1 MKLRY
6 PLFILLGVV
15 LVMAIASCHKQPVRR
30 VGISQCSLDDW
41 REKFND
47 EIARELIF
55 YPGTEVE
62 ILSADDD
69 PVKQERDIRHFI
81 EEGYDIIVMSPVEA
95 KALTPIV
102 REAIEKGIPVLTFDR
117 MVEGNS
123 YTAHIGADNF
133 LIGNNAG
140 EFVAERL
147 GGKGRVLEIGGLIG
161 SSPARDRHKG
171 LQEVINKHPQM
182 QLLAT
187 AYGSDWTPATGE
199 RLADSLLTLYPDI
212 DALVVQNDRMAIAAR
227 QVANRRGLNNLII
240 TGVDGVDST
249 GVKAVADGVLDATV
263 FYPTGGHEIMRTA
276 DEILNGEEVQRNLI
290 LSTGRWV
297 DSSNV
302 DMMQL
307 QGASLAEDTRKI
319 ARLKDKVDQFSTLHS
334 TQRALIYAIVC
345 ILLLCAVSIFALLRG
360 YWERQRAQE
369 ALARQN
375 EQLESQN
382 EQLEQQKKELTEQK
396 AELTE
401 QRDRMAEL
409 NERLNTAVTAK
420 LAFFT
425 NVSHDLRTPLT
436 LIAEPL
442 RQLREASQLTDA
454 QRTLVGLASK
464 NVKILMRLINQI
476 LDFRKYENG
485 KLTLKLNEVNAG
497 ECFADW
503 TGSFRTLASKR
514 HIKLHLEDT
523 WPEGTTMALDVEKVE
538 RIYFNIMSNA
548 FKFTPDNGSI
558 TVTVSCDNN
567 MLIVKVADTGRG
579 MNAEDMKRVFER
591 FYQAETVRPQG
602 SGIGLAVSKA
612 FATMHGGD
620 ITVDSHEGE
629 GSVFTLTIPVTHIDT
644 NNTIVVEA
652 EKVHINSDEVNLELG
667 EPEEVA
673 EIELGDKP
681 CVLVIDDNA
690 DIRTMLKQLL
700 SEEYTVLE
708 APDGRYGI
716 KMATRYLPDLVVC
729 DVMMPGMDGMECC
742 RRLKEETATSHIPIL
757 LLTACALD
765 EQRSE
770 GYRHGADGYL
780 SKPFS
785 GDVLQARVESL
796 IANRRRLSEALVER
810 NPTSAKSDSAP
821 KVDPTKAKSG
831 DLDSDFYRAFTKIVE
846 EELANSELTTE
857 EVAERMGF
865 SRTQLYRKLKAL
877 TNYSPNEL
885 IRNMRLRKARH
896 LLATTEDTV
905 SQIAYAVGFNSPSYF
920 SKCFKEC
927 YGELPADI
935 QRRTSKV

>member
-6 PLFILLGVV
+6 LFFILLGVV
-15 LVMAIASCHKQPVRR
+15 LTLAIASCHREPTRR

-62 ILSADDD
+62 ILSADED
-69 PVKQERDIRHFI
+69 PVKQERDIHHFI

-95 KALTPIV
+95 HALTPVV

-117 MVEGNS
+117 MVEDDS
-123 YTAHIGADNF
+123 YTAHIGADNL
-133 LIGNNAG
+133 LIGHNAG
-140 EFVAERL
+140 EFIAEKL
-147 GGKGRVLEIGGLIG
+147 GGQGRVLEIGGLAG
-161 SSPARDRHKG
+161 STPARDRHLGLKEVIDRHPG
-171 LQEVINKHPQM
+171 LQLV
-182 QLLAT
+182 AT
-187 AYGSDWTPATGE
+187 AYGSDWTPASGE
-199 RLADSLLTLYPDI
+199 RLADSLLALYPDV

-227 QVANRRGLNNLII
+227 QVAKRRGLDNLVI

-249 GVKAVADGVLDATV
+249 GIKAVADGVLDATV
-263 FYPTGGHEIMRTA
+263 FYPTGGHEIMRTV
-276 DEILNGEEVQRNLI
+276 DGILNGKQVERNQI

-297 DSSNV
+297 DASNV
-302 DMMQL
+302 DIMQL

-360 YWERQRAQE
+360 YWERQRSQE

-375 EQLESQN
+375 EQLEHQN
-382 EQLEQQKKELTEQK
+382 EQLEQQKK
-396 AELTE
+396 ELTE

-409 NERLNTAVTAK
+409 NERLNTATTAK

-442 RQLREASQLTDA
+442 RQLREAPQLTGPQQA
-454 QRTLVGLASK
+454 LVGLASK
-464 NVKILMRLINQI
+464 NVRILMRLINQI

-485 KLTLKLNEVNAG
+485 KLTLKLSEVNVG
-497 ECFADW
+497 ECFSDW

-514 HIKLHLEDT
+514 HIKLHLNDA
-523 WPEGTTMALDVEKVE
+523 WPAGKTMALDVEKVE

-558 TVTVSCDNN
+558 TVSVSCNDA

-591 FYQAETVRPQG
+591 FYQAETIRPQG

-620 ITVDSHEGE
+620 ITVDSREGE
-629 GSVFTLTIPVTHIDT
+629 GSVFTLTVPVTHVDAGETPADT
-644 NNTIVVEA
+644 EN
-652 EKVHINSDEVNLELG
+652 VHISSDEVNLELG
-667 EPEEVA
+667 DFEEVP

-690 DIRTMLKQLL
+690 DIRAMLKQLL
-700 SEEYTVLE
+700 SEEYTVLD

-742 RRLKEETATSHIPIL
+742 RRLKEETATSHIPVL

-770 GYRHGADGYL
+770 GYRQGADGYL

-785 GDVLQARVESL
+785 GNVLQARVESL
-796 IANRRRLSEALVER
+796 IANRRRLSEALVEH
-810 NPTSAKSDSAP
+810 NSVTAKTDSSP
-821 KVDPTKAKSG
+821 KADPTRAKSG

-935 QRRTSKV
+935 QKRTSKV

>member
-6 PLFILLGVV
+6 FIFILLGVV
-15 LVMAIASCHKQPVRR
+15 LFMAIPACNREPVRR

-62 ILSADDD
+62 ILSADED

-95 KALTPIV
+95 HSLSPIV
-102 REAIEKGIPVLTFDR
+102 QEAVENGIPVLTFDR
-117 MVEGNS
+117 MVEGES
-123 YTAHIGADNF
+123 YTAHIGADNL

-140 EFVAERL
+140 EFVAEKL
-147 GGKGRVLEIGGLIG
+147 GGSGKVLEIGGLAG
-161 SSPARDRHKG
+161 STPARDRHRG
-171 LQEVINKHPQM
+171 LHEVINRHSGM

-187 AYGSDWTPATGE
+187 AYGSDWTPATGA
-199 RLADSLLTLYPDI
+199 RLADSLLALYPDV

-227 QVANRRGLNNLII
+227 QVANRRGLDRLVI

-249 GVKAVADGVLDATV
+249 GIKAVAEGVLDATV
-263 FYPTGGHEIMRTA
+263 FYPTGGYEIMRTV
-276 DEILNGEEVQRNLI
+276 DDILNGKQVERKLI

-345 ILLLCAVSIFALLRG
+345 ILLLCAISIFALLRG
-360 YWERQRAQE
+360 YWERQRSQE

-382 EQLEQQKKELTEQK
+382 CQLEQQKKELTDQK
-396 AELTE
+396 TELTE

-409 NERLNTAVTAK
+409 NERLNTATTAK

-442 RQLREASQLTDA
+442 RQLREAPQLTDS
-454 QRTLVGLASK
+454 QRTLLGLASK

-485 KLTLKLNEVNAG
+485 KLTLNLSEVNAG

-514 HIKLHLEDT
+514 HIKLRLNDS
-523 WPEGTTMALDVEKVE
+523 WPAGHTMALDVEKVE

-558 TVTVSCDNN
+558 TVNVNGDDNILTVR
-567 MLIVKVADTGRG
+567 VADTGRG
-579 MNAEDMKRVFER
+579 MNAEDMRRVFER
-591 FYQAETVRPQG
+591 FYQSETVRPEG

-620 ITVDSHEGE
+620 ITVDSIEGK
-629 GSVFTLTIPVTHIDT
+629 GAVFTVTIPITHISSD
-644 NNTIVVEA
+644 EA
-652 EKVHINSDEVNLELG
+652 QSERVNVHISSDEINLELG
-667 EPEEVA
+667 EPDEVP

-690 DIRTMLKQLL
+690 DIRAMLKQLL
-700 SEEYTVLE
+700 SSNYTVLE
-708 APDGRYGI
+708 APDGRYGV
-716 KMATRYLPDLVVC
+716 KMAARYMPDLVVC

-742 RRLKEETATSHIPIL
+742 LRLKEETATSHIPVL

-796 IANRRRLSEALVER
+796 IANRRRLSAALLER
-810 NPTSAKSDSAP
+810 NPASVKSESVTKA
-821 KVDPTKAKSG
+821 DPTKAKSG
-831 DLDSDFYRAFTKIVE
+831 DLDSEFYRAFTKIVE
-846 EELANSELTTE
+846 EQLSNSELTTE
-857 EVAERMGF
+857 EVAEQMGF

-905 SQIAYAVGFNSPSYF
+905 SQIAYAVGFGTPSYF
-920 SKCFKEC
+920 SKCFKEW

-935 QRRTSKV
+935 QKRTSKN

>member
-6 PLFILLGVV
+6 LFFILLGVV
-15 LVMAIASCHKQPVRR
+15 LTLTIASCHREPARR

-47 EIARELIF
+47 EIERELIF

-69 PVKQERDIRHFI
+69 PVKQERDIRRFI

-95 KALTPIV
+95 QALTPV
-102 REAIEKGIPVLTFDR
+102 AREAIDKGIPVLTFDR
-117 MVEGNS
+117 MVEGDA
-123 YTAHIGADNF
+123 YTAHIGADN
-133 LIGNNAG
+133 LQIGHNAG

-147 GGKGRVLEIGGLIG
+147 GGRGKVLEIGGLAG
-161 SSPARDRHKG
+161 STPARDRHRG
-171 LQEVINKHPQM
+171 LHEVINRYPGM
-182 QLLAT
+182 QLVAT
-187 AYGSDWTPATGE
+187 AYGTDWTPVTGE
-199 RLADSLLTLYPDI
+199 RLADSLLALYPDV

-227 QVANRRGLNNLII
+227 QVANKRGLDRLII
-240 TGVDGVDST
+240 TGVDGVVST
-249 GVKAVADGVLDATV
+249 GINAVADSVLDATI
-263 FYPTGGHEIMRTA
+263 FYPTGGYEIMRTV
-276 DEILNGEEVQRNLI
+276 DDILKGKQVERNLI

-297 DSSNV
+297 DASNV

-307 QGASLAEDTRKI
+307 QEASLAEDTRKI

-334 TQRALIYAIVC
+334 TQRALIYSIVC

-360 YWERQRAQE
+360 YWERQRSQE

-375 EQLESQN
+375 EQLEQQN

-401 QRDRMAEL
+401 QRDQMAEL
-409 NERLNTAVTAK
+409 NERLNTATTAK

-436 LIAEPL
+436 LIVEPL
-442 RQLREASQLTDA
+442 RQLREAPQLTES
-454 QRTLVGLASK
+454 QRTLLGLASK

-485 KLTLKLNEVNAG
+485 KLTLKLSEVNAG

-514 HIKLHLEDT
+514 HIKLRLDDA
-523 WPEGTTMALDVEKVE
+523 WPVGQTMALDVEKVE

-558 TVTVSCDNN
+558 TVNVNGDDHLLTVR
-567 MLIVKVADTGRG
+567 IADTGRG
-579 MNAEDMKRVFER
+579 MNADDMQRVFER
-591 FYQAETVRPQG
+591 FYQAETIRPEG

-620 ITVDSHEGE
+620 ITVDSREGE
-629 GSVFTLTIPVTHIDT
+629 GSVFTLTIPVTHIG
-644 NNTIVVEA
+644 A
-652 EKVHINSDEVNLELG
+652 EESPVMTENVHISSDEVNIELG
-667 EPEEVA
+667 NPDETP

-690 DIRTMLKQLL
+690 DIRAMLKQLL
-700 SEEYTVLE
+700 SPDYTVLE

-742 RRLKEETATSHIPIL
+742 RRLKEETATSHIPVL

-770 GYRHGADGYL
+770 GYRQGADGYL

-785 GDVLQARVESL
+785 GNVLQARVESL
-796 IANRRRLSEALVER
+796 ITNRRRLSEALIER
-810 NPTSAKSDSAP
+810 NPASVKPDSAP
-821 KVDPTKAKSG
+821 KPDPTKAKSG

-846 EELANSELTTE
+846 DQLANSELTTE
-857 EVAERMGF
+857 EVAEQMGF

-920 SKCFKEC
+920 SKCFREC

-935 QRRTSKV
+935 QKRTSKV

>member
-6 PLFILLGVV
+6 LFIILLGVV
-15 LVMAIASCHKQPVRR
+15 LILGVASCRQRQIRR

-47 EIARELIF
+47 EIERELIF
-55 YPGTEVE
+55 YPDTKVE

-69 PVKQERDIRHFI
+69 PVKQESDIRYFI
-81 EEGYDIIVMSPVEA
+81 DEGFDMIVMSPVEA
-95 KALTPIV
+95 QRLTPVV
-102 REAIEKGIPVLTFDR
+102 REAIEAGIPVLTFDR
-117 MVEGNS
+117 MVEGDA
-123 YTAHIGADNF
+123 YTAHIGADNR
-133 LIGNNAG
+133 LIGHNAG
-140 EFVAERL
+140 EFVVERL
-147 GGKGRVLEIGGLIG
+147 NGKGRVLEIGGLSG
-161 SSPARDRHKG
+161 STPARDRHIG
-171 LQEVINKHPQM
+171 LTEVINHHPGM
-182 QLLAT
+182 QLVAT
-187 AYGSDWTPATGE
+187 VYASDWKPASGE
-199 RLADSLLTLYPDI
+199 RLADSLLALYPDV
-212 DALVVQNDRMAIAAR
+212 DALVVQNDRMGIAAR
-227 QVANRRGLNNLII
+227 KVAEKRGLDRIVI

-249 GVKAVADGVLDATV
+249 GIKAVADGVLDATV
-263 FYPTGGHEIMRTA
+263 FYPTGGHEIMRMV
-276 DEILNGEEVQRNLI
+276 DDVLSGRPVERKLI

-319 ARLKDKVDQFSTLHS
+319 ARLKDKIDEFSTLHS
-334 TQRALIYAIVC
+334 TQRALIYSIVC

-360 YWERQRAQE
+360 YWERQRSQE

-375 EQLESQN
+375 EQLEQQN
-382 EQLEQQKKELTEQK
+382 EQLEQQKKELTDQK

-409 NERLNTAVTAK
+409 NERLNTATTAK

-454 QRTLVGLASK
+454 QRTLLGLASK

-485 KLTLKLNEVNAG
+485 KLTLKLSEVNVG

-514 HIKLHLEDT
+514 HIKLRFDDK
-523 WPEGTTMALDVEKVE
+523 WPMESTMAMDVEKVE

-558 TVTVSCDNN
+558 TVNVNCADDVLTVS
-567 MLIVKVADTGRG
+567 VTDTGRG

-591 FYQAETVRPQG
+591 FYQAETVRPEG

-612 FATMHGGD
+612 FANMHGGD
-620 ITVDSHEGE
+620 ITVDSREGE
-629 GSVFTLTIPVTHIDT
+629 GSVFTLTIPITHVGADDTTAVTENVRIGS
-644 NNTIVVEA
+644 E
-652 EKVHINSDEVNLELG
+652 EVNMELG
-667 EPEEVA
+667 EPEEMP
-673 EIELGDKP
+673 EMELGDRP

-700 SEEYTVLE
+700 SNTYTVLE

-716 KMATRYLPDLVVC
+716 KMATRYLPDLVIC

-742 RRLKEETATSHIPIL
+742 RRLKEETATSHIPVL

-796 IANRRRLSEALVER
+796 ITNRRRLSEALAER
-810 NPTSAKSDSAP
+810 NATSVKSDPAP
-821 KVDPTKAKSG
+821 KADPTKAKSG

-846 EELANSELTTE
+846 EQLANSELTTE
-857 EVAERMGF
+857 EVAEQMGF

-920 SKCFKEC
+920 SKCFREC
-927 YGELPADI
+927 YGELPADV
-935 QRRTSKV
+935 QKRTSKV